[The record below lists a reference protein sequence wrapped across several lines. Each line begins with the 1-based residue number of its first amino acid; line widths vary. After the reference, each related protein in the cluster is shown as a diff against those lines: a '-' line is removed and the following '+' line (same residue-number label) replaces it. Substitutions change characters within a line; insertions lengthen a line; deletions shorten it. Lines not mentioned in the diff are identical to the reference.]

1 MRISCL
7 EINSSTDIHHI
18 NLSLGRSFNVEAAS
32 CDDLSQEALETFSSY
47 LSNEIVF
54 KDIEKS
60 LGYFDN
66 VSADF
71 IILNQSQVQNIEIV
85 DSAIVLGKKGQALHL
100 LEFNSD
106 SLKRILTNA

>member
-18 NLSLGRSFNVEAAS
+18 NLSLGQSFNVEAAS
-32 CDDLSQEALETFSSY
+32 CDDLSQEALQTFSSY

-54 KDIEKS
+54 NDIEKS
-60 LGYFDN
+60 LNYFDN

-106 SLKRILTNA
+106 SLKKILTNV